1 MTRASDLAKLLGAG
15 GSLSGALS
23 VDTISEKTSGS
34 GVTIDSLNIKDSG
47 IGGNQI
53 GGRRNIVIN
62 GAMQVAQR
70 GTSSTDSGYSTLDRF
85 AGARGTVTATQ
96 SQESLTSSDSP
107 YSLGFRNYFRMTN
120 TGVTAST
127 ASYLGIRQTIE
138 AQNIASSGWDYT
150 SSSSYI
156 TISFWVRSSLAG
168 TYYLGSKTF
177 DGTEQYYATPITVL
191 ANTWTKFTHSISG
204 NSNNT
209 IDTNNEAGFQFYIWM
224 HLGTDY
230 TTSGHTVNQWAA
242 YSSTDQAPDYPQN
255 WNNTGSATFDI
266 TGVQLEVGSVATP
279 FEHRS
284 FGEELALCQRYFLL
298 YADGN
303 ELIGGGGYQ
312 SSTFPDVA
320 VIFPIEMR
328 ADPTLVQTSG
338 SDYYGII
345 THNAVAVTFTDFT
358 VANTSSPRSQL
369 LYPDEN
375 VSGTQGSY
383 ARFFCNSSGRISYDA
398 EL

>member
-1 MTRASDLAKLLGAG
+1 MTKAAELAKMGEVLTN
-15 GSLSGALS
+15 S
-23 VDTISEKTSGS
+23 
-34 GVTIDSLNIKDSG
+34 
-47 IGGNQI
+47 QF
-53 GGRRNIVIN
+53 GGRRNLIIN

-70 GTSSTDSGYSTLDRF
+70 GTSSTGSGYSTLDRF
-85 AGARGTVTATQ
+85 AVARGTVTATQ

-127 ASYLGIRQTIE
+127 ASYCGIRQTIE
-138 AQNIASSGWDYT
+138 AQNIANSGWDYT

-177 DGTEQYYATPITVL
+177 DGTQQYYVTPITVL

-209 IDTNNEAGFQFYIWM
+209 IDTNNEAGVQFYIWM

-255 WNNTGSATFDI
+255 WNNTSSATFDI
-266 TGVQLEVGSVATP
+266 TGVQLEVGEQATP

-284 FGEELALCQRYFLL
+284 FGEELALCQRY
-298 YADGN
+298 YTVIADGVN
-303 ELIGGGGYQ
+303 AGGFAPIGMGAVYN
-312 SSTFPDVA
+312 SSTVYSIIAMPV
-320 VIFPIEMR
+320 EMR
-328 ADPTLVQTSG
+328 ASPSIEIVDATNYYQLYSNNTGDPV
-338 SDYYGII
+338 
-345 THNAVAVTFTDFT
+345 NDFT
-358 VANTSSPRSQL
+358 LSKVAPNRVEFFNDT
-369 LYPDEN
+369 D
-375 VSGTQGSY
+375 VSRVAGHAVFIRTANAS
-383 ARFFCNSSGRISYDA
+383 AKFALKA